1 MTCLV
6 ELEAVAQ
13 CLVPRKLWYSRGSW
27 IVVREDCFVALLGCM
42 KKIWEQNI
50 SLLQWYFPPRG
61 LSGYQRTIGETLTY
75 DSVIT
80 TLLDLQLFRGHREP
94 YANLCESVAIC
105 FRLFND
111 RVVYA
116 PLLFYSTPS
125 IWLCIWCLPLRLCPW
140 CQGLGIAHPVS
151 CDVDKSSLLNW
162 IKTETNIR
170 KISRSNLAHTK
181 HCSMY
186 DVNYTII
193 INYLVQKKCRL

>member
-75 DSVIT
+75 GSVIT
-80 TLLDLQLFRGHREP
+80 TLLDLQLFRGHREH
-94 YANLCESVAIC
+94 YANLCERVAIC

-111 RVVYA
+111 GVVYA
-116 PLLFYSTPS
+116 SLLF
-125 IWLCIWCLPLRLCPW
+125 LF
-140 CQGLGIAHPVS
+140 
-151 CDVDKSSLLNW
+151 
-162 IKTETNIR
+162 
-170 KISRSNLAHTK
+170 
-181 HCSMY
+181 
-186 DVNYTII
+186 
-193 INYLVQKKCRL
+193 YLVNLIMHMKFTSPAVSMMSRARYCPSSVMWCRYVISIKLNKNGDEN